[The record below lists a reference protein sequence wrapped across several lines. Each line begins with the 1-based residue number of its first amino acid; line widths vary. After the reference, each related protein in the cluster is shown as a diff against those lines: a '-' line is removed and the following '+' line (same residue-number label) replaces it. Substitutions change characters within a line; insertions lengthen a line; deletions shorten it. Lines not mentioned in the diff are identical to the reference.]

1 MHIERLLLRPAE
13 FGDAIGVSRAKAYE
27 LIAARV
33 VRSIK
38 VGKSTRVPVDE
49 VRKWVAAELEKQ
61 SAGTTE
67 AA

>member
-1 MHIERLLLRPAE
+1 MHMERLLLRPAE

-49 VRKWVAAELEKQ
+49 VRRWVAAELAKQ
-61 SAGTTE
+61 VGTTE